1 MNDAYRD
8 VRGVKVTTK
17 RLRFALH
24 RPFSPLYTDAT
35 NAGYQ
40 MFHAICAEN
49 KISCASAAGKS
60 NIARYLLSNK
70 NDRIFAIVDGAA
82 FGADI
87 KSVTHALTINTRSYI
102 WTPESFEY
110 LILQSGIFHEETLQ
124 KILNS
129 PSEYIESGNF
139 SSWERFFTRLLEEL
153 TKNTIYAYNKKHLN
167 PNYLTRGNLEKL
179 KQTLPVI
186 VKFS

>member
-40 MFHAICAEN
+40 MFHAIYAEN

-60 NIARYLLSNK
+60 NIASYLLFNK

-167 PNYLTRGNLEKL
+167 PNYLT
-179 KQTLPVI
+179 
-186 VKFS
+186 